1 VIVKTGAALRGART
15 YGLVHYLL
23 GPGRDNEHTD
33 PRVIAG
39 YRAVE
44 ELNPKPRTDGRAG
57 LDIRGLVADLDR
69 PVVRRGEQHPD
80 VPPVKHVF
88 HTIISNR
95 PDDPYLTDE
104 QWADIAYDMMRELG
118 LAGTEQGRRDIR
130 WVAVRHDDAHIHLA
144 GTLVRADGSVAHT
157 PNDFKAASVV
167 RARMEARYGLT
178 RTNGGDR
185 TASIRP
191 TRAESE
197 KATRQGRAE
206 SERETVR
213 RLVRAAAGT
222 ARSAEEFRS
231 ELISSGV
238 LFSPRR
244 STQDPKKVT
253 GYKAALRP
261 DLIRGDRRDTAPVWF
276 AGGGLDKDLTWPKLC
291 ARWARD
297 VRPGLDPAHE
307 AAAKAIPRVPPAE
320 QAAMSSAERRT
331 AAAATKAAEV
341 AERATAMWQTEL
353 WAYTVAEALEGDP
366 GLVDSVAA
374 AAADTATITADL
386 WQQDP
391 DGRSAVTGPVAAAD
405 LAQRAGRTPGGGAPV
420 HGPRAALLR
429 TAVRAMSQAGQLS
442 SDSDTAR
449 WLTMAV
455 QVAAMLDAVA
465 AARMAQQRADQAEA
479 ARAAAAGFRAHI
491 ALAETDLRRA
501 GAPSRV
507 LTVHDAASRAAAHV
521 AATHTAA
528 AQQTAV
534 RQRSARA
541 DSRPTPPPPSPRRTR

>member
-1 VIVKTGAALRGART
+1 MIVKTGAALRGTRT
-15 YGLVHYLL
+15 YGLVHYLF
-23 GPGRDNEHTD
+23 GPGRANEHTD

-39 YRAVE
+39 YRDIA
-44 ELNPKPRTDGRAG
+44 ELNPPARSDGRPG
-57 LDIRGLVADLDR
+57 LDVRGLVADLDR
-69 PVVRRGEQHPD
+69 PVIRRAEQHPD
-80 VPPVKHVF
+80 SPPVKHVF

-95 PDDPYLTDE
+95 PDDPYLSDE
-104 QWADIAYDMMRELG
+104 QWADIAYDTMRELG

-130 WVAVRHDDAHIHLA
+130 WVAIRHDDAHIHLA

-157 PNDFKAASVV
+157 PNDFKAAAVV
-167 RARMEARYGLT
+167 RARMEAKYGLT

-206 SERETVR
+206 TERETVR
-213 RLVRAAAGT
+213 RLVRSAAGT

-231 ELISSGV
+231 ELVASGV
-238 LFSPRR
+238 MFSPRR
-244 STQDPKKVT
+244 STQDPKRVT

-261 DLIRGDRRDTAPVWF
+261 DLIRGDRHDGAPVWF

-307 AAAKAIPRVPPAE
+307 SAVAAIPRVAPAE
-320 QAAMSSAERRT
+320 QAAMSSAERR
-331 AAAATKAAEV
+331 AADRVTYAAEV

-353 WAYTVAEALEGDP
+353 WSYTVAEALEGDP
-366 GLVDSVAA
+366 GLVDGVAA
-374 AAADTATITADL
+374 AAADAATITADL

-391 DGRSAVTGPVAAAD
+391 DGRTTVTGPVAAAD

-449 WLTMAV
+449 WLAMAV

-465 AARMAQQRADQAEA
+465 DARMAQQRADQAEA
-479 ARAAAAGFRAHI
+479 ARAAAVGFRAHI
-491 ALAETDLRRA
+491 ALAGTDLRGA
-501 GAPSRV
+501 GAPLLV
-507 LTVHDAASRAAAHV
+507 VAVHDAAAR
-521 AATHTAA
+521 AATHATAA
-528 AQQTAV
+528 QTAV
-534 RQRSARA
+534 RQRSAA
-541 DSRPTPPPPSPRRTR
+541 AEHRPTPLPPTPRRTR

>member
-1 VIVKTGAALRGART
+1 MIVKTGAALRGTRT
-15 YGLVHYLL
+15 YGLVHYLF

-44 ELNPKPRTDGRAG
+44 DLNPKPRTDGRPG

-69 PVVRRGEQHPD
+69 PVVRRAEQHPD
-80 VPPVKHVF
+80 SAPAKHVF

-95 PDDPYLTDE
+95 PDDPYLSDE
-104 QWADIAYDMMRELG
+104 QWADIAYDTMRELG

-130 WVAVRHDDAHIHLA
+130 WVAIRHDDAHIHLA
-144 GTLVRADGSVAHT
+144 GTLVRADRSIAHT
-157 PNDFKAASVV
+157 PNDFKAASIV
-167 RARMEARYGLT
+167 RARMEAKYGLT

-206 SERETVR
+206 TERETVR

-231 ELISSGV
+231 ELVSSGV
-238 LFSPRR
+238 MFSPRR
-244 STQDPKKVT
+244 STQDPKMVT

-261 DLIRGDRRDTAPVWF
+261 DLIRDDHQQTAPVWF

-307 AAAKAIPRVPPAE
+307 TAAAAIPRVPPAA
-320 QAAMSSAERRT
+320 QAAMSSTDRRA

-353 WAYTVAEALEGDP
+353 HAYVLAEALEDDP
-366 GLVDSVAA
+366 GLVDGVAA
-374 AAADTATITADL
+374 AAADTAAITADL
-386 WQQDP
+386 WQRDP
-391 DGRSAVTGPVAAAD
+391 DGRSPVTAPVAAAD
-405 LAQRAGRTPGGGAPV
+405 LAQRAGRTPGGGAPTY
-420 HGPRAALLR
+420 GPRAGSLR
-429 TAVRAMSQAGQLS
+429 TAVRAMSQAGQLA

-465 AARMAQQRADQAEA
+465 DARMAQQRADQAEA
-479 ARAAAAGFRAHI
+479 ARAAAAGFRAHL
-491 ALAETDLRRA
+491 ALAETDLRAA
-501 GAPSRV
+501 GAPPVV
-507 LTVHDAASRAAAHV
+507 LAVHDAAAR

-534 RQRSARA
+534 RQRSAGA
-541 DSRPTPPPPSPRRTR
+541 DSRPTLPPPTHGRTR